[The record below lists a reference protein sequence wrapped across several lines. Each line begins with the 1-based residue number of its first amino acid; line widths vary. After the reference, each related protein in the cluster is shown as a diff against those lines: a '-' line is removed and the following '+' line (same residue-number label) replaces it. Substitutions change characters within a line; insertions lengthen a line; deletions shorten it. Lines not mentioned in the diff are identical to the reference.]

1 MADELR
7 DEGVGAAAACSAP
20 EARGAARA
28 SRRAYA
34 RPALTEFGTVHELTR
49 GGSGVPGDG
58 GKLRNVKANPK

>member
-7 DEGVGAAAACSAP
+7 DEGEGVAAECAAPA
-20 EARGAARA
+20 ARGAH

-34 RPALTEFGTVHELTR
+34 RPVLTEFGTVHELTR
-49 GGSGVPGDG
+49 GGSGEPGDG